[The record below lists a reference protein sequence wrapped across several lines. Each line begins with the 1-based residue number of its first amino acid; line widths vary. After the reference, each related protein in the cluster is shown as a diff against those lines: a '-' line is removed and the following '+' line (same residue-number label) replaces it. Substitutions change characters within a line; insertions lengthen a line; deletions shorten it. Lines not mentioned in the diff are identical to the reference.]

1 MRMNI
6 APFAALTL
14 LCISTSA
21 YAIEPSIES
30 LMLLSDKV
38 QAEVE
43 PPTKQAVAD
52 TILAKPLRVLIDV
65 RSNHSDGAH
74 DFKTLIHLA
83 EQRHL
88 DALSL
93 NEHDHFTIRLGL
105 EPIPWLI
112 HYSQAHPSLYES
124 GLSAFFEDLK
134 QARASTALTIMAGT
148 ESTPGYDWQGLP
160 FKDLSLNNAERHI
173 ITLGVHKSEQIKALP
188 SYQLTHAY
196 GLKSLSLVF
205 WFTFVFLLIF
215 VLLRKRKRG
224 VALLLAGSLIA
235 FMSAWLM
242 QKDNNA
248 DQDFMRTA
256 SEQGLFTIWAHPG
269 TLSGVRDGP
278 MGVLLNTPPY
288 NAYIFD
294 EPADAFAA
302 VYGDTDQN
310 TVAGGLWDRYMMN
323 YMRGYVAKPMWAT
336 AAGDYHE
343 EGGANEFL
351 GNFPMD
357 VWATSKKEEDILD
370 ALRHGHM
377 AAWHM
382 NKAQNLSLSTL
393 SLAYT
398 DPLSH
403 EQKHMLAGD
412 EAHISPDITLTVG
425 LEERGKPSSLQS
437 LHGQWIIDGKVYQK
451 VKLNIHDHTVQ
462 TSTLNLPKGKHVIR
476 FQIPSQQGVRL
487 ETNPFLVDVRHES
500 IRR

>member
-1 MRMNI
+1 MRINI
-6 APFAALTL
+6 HSLAMLFL
-14 LCISTSA
+14 LCLSTSA
-21 YAIEPSIES
+21 SATEPSIES
-30 LMLLSDKV
+30 LMLLSDKA
-38 QAEVE
+38 QEEVGT
-43 PPTKQAVAD
+43 PATQAVTA
-52 TILAKPLRVLIDV
+52 TTSAKSWRVLIDV

-74 DFKTLIHLA
+74 DFKTLIKLA

-88 DALSL
+88 DVLSF

-124 GLSAFFEDLK
+124 GLSTFFEDLK

-173 ITLGVHKSEQIKALP
+173 ITLGAYKPEQIKALP
-188 SYQLTHAY
+188 SYQLTHAQ

-205 WFTFVFLLIF
+205 WFTFIFLLIF
-215 VLLRKRKRG
+215 ILLRKRKRG
-224 VALLLAGSLIA
+224 VALLLAGSFIA
-235 FMSAWLM
+235 FMSTWLM
-242 QKDNNA
+242 QKNTNA
-248 DQDFMRTA
+248 DHDFLRTA
-256 SEQGLFTIWAHPG
+256 NEQGLFTIWAHPG

-288 NAYIFD
+288 NAHIFD

-336 AAGDYHE
+336 AAGDFHE
-343 EGGANEFL
+343 EGAANEFL

-412 EAHISPDITLTVG
+412 EASISPNITLTVG
-425 LEERGKPSSLQS
+425 LEERGTPSSLSS
-437 LHGQWIIDGKVYQK
+437 LHGQWIIDGSIYQR
-451 VKLNIHDHTVQ
+451 VRLNIHDQAVQ
-462 TSTLNLPKGKHVIR
+462 TSTLSLPKGKHVIR
-476 FQIPSQQGVRL
+476 FQIPSQQGIRL